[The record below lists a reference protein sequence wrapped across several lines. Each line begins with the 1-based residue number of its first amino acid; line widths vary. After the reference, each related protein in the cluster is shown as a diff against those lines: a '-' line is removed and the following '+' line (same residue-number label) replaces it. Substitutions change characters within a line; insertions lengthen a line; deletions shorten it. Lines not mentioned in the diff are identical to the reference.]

1 MKGNKSG
8 VFTGILGLGIMLVF
22 FAFALFPEA
31 IAPYDPKDMSRPWLP
46 PSAEHPLGANDMGY
60 DIFSETVHA
69 AFPTLTVGLA
79 AAFISL
85 LIGTGTGILAGYL
98 RGWKGEALGG
108 LINLFLLIP
117 MLPMAIVVAAYLGPG
132 TGNMILTIALL
143 GWCPTAR
150 TVRVRTVQLKQT
162 AFVESLLILGIPRRR
177 IMLGHILPNLS
188 EVILARYILSV
199 ASCMMTEASLSFI
212 GLGDP
217 IRVTWGSMVNLAYRN
232 GGFSRGALN
241 WFLAPGLCI
250 SLCVLAFYGVNYY
263 FEKRGSQ
270 VDGGDKSYLD

>member
-8 VFTGILGLGIMLVF
+8 SITGIFALAILLVF
-22 FAFALFPEA
+22 LGFSLFPGS
-31 IAPYDPKDMSRPWLP
+31 IAPYSPKDMFRPWLP
-46 PSAEHPLGANDMGY
+46 PSAEHLLGTNDIGY

-69 AFPTLTVGLA
+69 AFSTLSVGLA
-79 AAFISL
+79 AAVISL
-85 LIGTGTGILAGYL
+85 IIGSGVGILAGYI

-108 LINLFLLIP
+108 LINIFLLIP

-132 TGNMILTIALL
+132 TRNMILTITLL

-150 TVRVRTVQLKQT
+150 TVRARTLQLKQT
-162 AFVESLLILGIPRRR
+162 SFVESLLILGIPRRR
-177 IMLGHILPNLS
+177 IMLRHILPNLS
-188 EVILARYILSV
+188 ELILARYILSV
-199 ASCMMTEASLSFI
+199 ANCMMTEAALSFI

-217 IRVTWGSMVNLAYRN
+217 VNVTWGSMVNLAYRN

-250 SLCVLAFYGVNYY
+250 SLCVLAFYGINHY
-263 FEKRGSQ
+263 FEKRTSL
-270 VDGGDKSYLD
+270 VEGGNKSYLD